1 MRRVYICSPY
11 RAENDAELDRNI
23 NYARE
28 LTRQAIESGL
38 APITPHLYMTQC
50 LDEGEPWERELGM
63 AAGEA
68 LLKGCDFVL
77 AGIRHGIS
85 EGMRAEI
92 KVAEMAGIEVVN
104 ADKLHYKLEH
114 DRKRKLEEYAD
125 LHLCEYCEGDRLHS
139 CTGYKCK
146 EPYKRAYEQARKQY
160 GIGGFEK

>member
-11 RAENDAELDRNI
+11 RAADDAERERNLD
-23 NYARE
+23 YARE
-28 LTRQAIESGL
+28 LTRQALEAGL
-38 APITPHLYMTQC
+38 APITAHLYMTQC
-50 LDEGEPWERELGM
+50 LDEDEPWEREVGL

-85 EGMRAEI
+85 EGMRTEI

-104 ADKLHYKLEH
+104 ADKLQNKLEH

-125 LHLCEYCEGDRLHS
+125 LHLCEYCEGYKLHS
-139 CTGYKCK
+139 CTGYKCQ
-146 EPYKRAYEQARKQY
+146 EPYNKAYEQAKKRYKVT
-160 GIGGFEK
+160 